1 MVRHGPMR
9 HRAICRRGAS
19 VPHDTT
25 AGGGMSGLKNVSQRH
40 DDALSRIGWA
50 ELEHLLVAYYRD
62 VGWWVEHAGTGGS
75 GARFDG
81 GVDLRIRR
89 DAEFVLVQCK
99 HWNAKQVPHNAVHE
113 LLGLMVNEG
122 ASGGILFS
130 SGEFTR
136 AAIDAAQRHGHVKL
150 IDGDVLRTMLGPLP
164 EPSAQAEAP
173 APARPAL
180 ATRPPVAQTH
190 ANRWLWLVALI
201 CAIAFAFIVR
211 AILGRTADT
220 AVEPPA
226 ETVRP
231 TVQPTIVVYAPQP
244 AAVAPAA
251 KSRPQT
257 EAEIRESQR
266 KADEAMRLIEDRTP
280 EM

>member
-1 MVRHGPMR
+1 
-9 HRAICRRGAS
+9 
-19 VPHDTT
+19 
-25 AGGGMSGLKNVSQRH
+25 MSGLKNVHQRH

-50 ELEHLLVAYYRD
+50 ELERLLAAYYRD
-62 VGWWVEHAGTGGS
+62 VGWWVEHAAPEHAGTGSS

-89 DAEFVLVQCK
+89 DSECVLVQCK

-122 ASGGILFS
+122 ATGAILVS

-136 AAIDAAQRHGHVKL
+136 AAIEAAQRHGHVKL
-150 IDGDVLRTMLGPLP
+150 IDGDLLRTMLGPLP
-164 EPSAQAEAP
+164 EPSAPAEAP
-173 APARPAL
+173 APVRPAP
-180 ATRPPVAQTH
+180 AVVRTH
-190 ANRWLWLVALI
+190 ASRWLWLAALI

-211 AILGRTADT
+211 AILERTADT
-220 AVEPPA
+220 AVEPSA
-226 ETVRP
+226 ETTRP
-231 TVQPTIVVYAPQP
+231 SVQPTIVVYASQP
-244 AAVAPAA
+244 VDAASEVKP
-251 KSRPQT
+251 SPPPRPQT

-266 KADEAMRLIEDRTP
+266 KADEAVRLIEESTP

>member
-1 MVRHGPMR
+1 
-9 HRAICRRGAS
+9 
-19 VPHDTT
+19 
-25 AGGGMSGLKNVSQRH
+25 MSGLKNVSQRH

-75 GARFDG
+75 GARSDG
-81 GVDLRIRR
+81 VVDLRIRR

-122 ASGGILFS
+122 ATGAILVS

-136 AAIDAAQRHGHVKL
+136 TAIDAAQRHGHVKL

-164 EPSAQAEAP
+164 ERSAKAEAP
-173 APARPAL
+173 APVRPAP
-180 ATRPPVAQTH
+180 ATRPPVSRAR
-190 ANRWLWLVALI
+190 ASRWLWLAALI
-201 CAIAFAFIVR
+201 CAVAFAFIVR
-211 AILGRTADT
+211 TILERTADT
-220 AVEPPA
+220 AIEPSA

-231 TVQPTIVVYAPQP
+231 SVQPTIVVYAPQP
-244 AAVAPAA
+244 AAASTEV
-251 KSRPQT
+251 KPQT
-257 EAEIRESQR
+257 QVEIRESQR
-266 KADEAMRLIEDRTP
+266 KADEAVRVIEESTP